1 MKLRDQ
7 LFAMSGGVKPDQ
19 EELSPREEQRLV
31 EKLYAKLPAPDP
43 LATPVEATQ
52 PTVEDMKRKLAAV
65 IQISPSELEALA
77 HRRAEAIRIRLLED
91 GKLPEERVALLDTGA
106 AEPGHEK
113 VRTQLSLSGL

>member
-1 MKLRDQ
+1 
-7 LFAMSGGVKPDQ
+7 
-19 EELSPREEQRLV
+19 
-31 EKLYAKLPAPDP
+31 
-43 LATPVEATQ
+43 
-52 PTVEDMKRKLAAV
+52 VEDMKRKLAAV